1 MKKFFTLLLGITVA
15 LGAIAAPVSQ
25 KIAFKGANQKV
36 ELKKE
41 VRSDAKTSLSSKTVS
56 TKADKAAVARRVESL
71 KFNATKTQAKARK
84 AQANEIEIVAHNLEI
99 DDSYAAWFGIWRV
112 LGSNEDYSVEV
123 YLAPDSTFT
132 SIYDNYDSETASIW
146 VTPAATGEEITTVVE
161 SASLSTSEAGD
172 LFTAVASDSLGNTY
186 KISIDFVMPD
196 RIDTTNVEFSA
207 SASMTYYEADGDY
220 YFYAKNDSGYQV
232 ALDIVTE
239 SLVGSY
245 DSEDFLLEYTKIATP
260 EGDIFN
266 ALEAKATITQV
277 SELVY
282 NIEAELF
289 AKNGTTYMCKLFYE
303 IPSVKDTV
311 ALDFGLGA
319 VRSYLE
325 DDGSFLFVG
334 QNDEYYMQVNPIAK
348 SDSAFDGTYTVADLD
363 PSYSLIEDAEENQFA
378 FVENEASQFSVAQ
391 LNDHQWTVKGAL
403 LATNSVLYTFDFV
416 VQDVDYVEPLEAVT
430 DTVSFEAEIGQFA
443 EFFDYDG
450 SFQIIAY
457 RADSTL
463 AISLNPITFG
473 TFDGTFG
480 YADLDKDYSYIIKYV
495 DTVRTSVAFAEWE
508 GTGFTSSLNGNI
520 LSIEGSLAAYDG
532 VLYQFKLSGEIEVDT
547 AAAGGDTIVLV
558 LDEDFSIE
566 YYASSQDYFIT
577 AYNAE
582 GWGAAL
588 DIFEEE
594 GKLGGTYETAD
605 FDASYTQVL
614 TPNGLV
620 YLVSGSASVSQ
631 VDSMYIINAE
641 LLMDDNNVYQITM
654 IQKAIEITGDTI
666 SGIEFDLGQAYYLN
680 DYYASKGQQLANP
693 TWQIDVYHTITDS
706 TYDARIS
713 VGVATASATSIA
725 GIYDVAQT
733 FWTSIELPIDSELVE
748 VDLAEGTVKIE
759 YLQDYEGY
767 AVYNIHVEGLGKDG
781 NYYDLSYAG
790 PFICM
795 NAATGANIAMTDV
808 LSGLEV
814 LRAPEFIRVVDNS
827 LVVDAQGL
835 VQIYNVAGQLLYNA
849 NVAGQTTI
857 NGLKRGQVLI
867 VRVNDKAAK
876 VVF

>member
-71 KFNATKTQAKARK
+71 KLNATKTHAKARK
-84 AQANEIEIVAHNLEI
+84 AQANEIEVVAHNLEI
-99 DDSYAAWFGIWRV
+99 DDSFAAWFGIWRV

-132 SIYDNYDSETASIW
+132 SIYANYDSETASIW
-146 VTPAATGEEITTVVE
+146 ITPAATGEEITTVVE

-186 KISIDFVMPD
+186 KISIDFVMPE
-196 RIDTTNVEFSA
+196 RGDTIPLSFNP
-207 SASMTYYEADGDY
+207 ASMNYYEADNDY
-220 YFYAKNDSGYQV
+220 YFSATNDEGWAV
-232 ALDIVTE
+232 TLDIVTD

-245 DSEDFLLEYTKIATP
+245 DSEDFLLDYTSIYTP
-260 EGDIFN
+260 EEDRLKAF
-266 ALEAKATITQV
+266 EAKAVITKA

-282 NIEAELF
+282 DIEAELF
-289 AKNGTTYMCKLFYE
+289 VADGNVYMCKLSYE

-319 VRSYLE
+319 IRSYLE
-325 DDGSFLFVG
+325 DDGSFMFAG
-334 QNDEYYMQVNPIAK
+334 QNDEYYMQVNPFAK

-363 PSYSLIEDAEENQFA
+363 PSYSLIEDAESNQFA

-443 EFFDYDG
+443 EFFNSDG

-457 RADSTL
+457 KADSTL
-463 AISLNPITFG
+463 GISLNPYTFG

-480 YADLDKDYSYIIKYV
+480 YADLDKDYSYMIVAQDTSYV
-495 DTVRTSVAFAEWE
+495 RVAFAEWE

-547 AAAGGDTIVLV
+547 AAAGGDTIALV

-666 SGIEFDLGQAYYLN
+666 SGIEFDFGQAYYLN
-680 DYYASKGQQLANP
+680 DYYASQGQQLANP
-693 TWQIDVYHTITDS
+693 TWQIDVYRTITDS

-713 VGVATASATSIA
+713 VAVATASATSIA
-725 GIYDVAQT
+725 GVYDVAQT

-790 PFICM
+790 PFICR